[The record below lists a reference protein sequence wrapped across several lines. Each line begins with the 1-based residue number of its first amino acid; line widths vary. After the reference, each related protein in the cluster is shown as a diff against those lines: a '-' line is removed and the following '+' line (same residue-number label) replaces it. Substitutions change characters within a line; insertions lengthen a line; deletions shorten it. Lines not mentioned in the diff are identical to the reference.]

1 MGLVRKER
9 VHGWGDGRLKE
20 KLNRLLKEAA
30 QVSVDLDRADGT
42 ITGVPII
49 P

>member
-1 MGLVRKER
+1 M
-9 VHGWGDGRLKE
+9 DGATVALKE

-30 QVSVDLDRADGT
+30 QVSVALDRADGT
-42 ITGVPII
+42 IPGFPII